1 VVPDTEVLCRTL
13 IAQQYLTRKRKK
25 KINDLNSS
33 IIFHVF
39 YSRDVDFLFL
49 LFFIANRV
57 INGRIIDKLH
67 DPSPIRRI
75 SNIYIYLLIHCILTK
90 SRKMKNEAFFLSM
103 FVGAMEPRIRII
115 LFKNKLH
122 IS

>member
-1 VVPDTEVLCRTL
+1 MVPDTEVLCRTL

-90 SRKMKNEAFFLSM
+90 SRKMKNEAFFSLH
-103 FVGAMEPRIRII
+103 VRRGNGAT
-115 LFKNKLH
+115 H
-122 IS
+122 